1 MEIKKYSD
9 FESLEIIHIF
19 DYYDFPLFFVSK
31 SPINEYYV
39 NYYVE
44 ELEGNT
50 DKWMFGRISIKECA
64 DLMEH
69 RLSVLKLLNHLFE
82 KKRLHYLFMNPS
94 QNQPDS
100 ILKIELVDANNFD
113 PESFPEE
120 DFFVEY
126 DYVTEKELVKIEED
140 IIDSSKFKM
149 VLKDDE
155 NRHDI
160 GLDLFLDILSNLKE
174 SINDIAYDIGN
185 KLMGQKPEHAIN
197 LRVDSLQPSSFGVW
211 LKAEPLE
218 ADLFEVPEKS
228 LNNLFELID
237 DIKHKSP
244 NEIKEQIDIDE
255 EYSIETIQSV
265 KNMLKDIVDNDFSLT
280 LEANTKLQMRSKEVK
295 FDKESYNKLS
305 ILNSILKEKSEKLVE
320 EIEVEG
326 VLTSI
331 NTSYNKFR
339 IVTTTIGEI
348 SGKMSS
354 EMFRELKKSNNVQFK
369 VPSAIKATVKKEIVN
384 NYLEEQHYEKYTL
397 VHFEQPELV

>member
-9 FESLEIIHIF
+9 FEKLEIIHIF

-31 SPINEYYV
+31 SPINEYYL

-44 ELEGNT
+44 ELEEST
-50 DKWMFGRISIKECA
+50 DKWIFGRISSKECT

-69 RLSVLKLLNHLFE
+69 RLSVLTLLNHLF
-82 KKRLHYLFMNPS
+82 KKRRLHYLFMNPAHT
-94 QNQPDS
+94 QPDS
-100 ILKIELVDANNFD
+100 ILRIELVDANNFD
-113 PESFPEE
+113 PESFPED

-160 GLDLFLDILSNLKE
+160 GLDLFVDMLSNLKE
-174 SINDIAYDIGN
+174 SINDIAYDIGS

-197 LRVDSLQPSSFGVW
+197 LRIDSLQPSSFGVW

-244 NEIKEQIDIDE
+244 SEIKEQIDIDE
-255 EYSIETIQSV
+255 EYSIETIKSV
-265 KNMLKDIVDNDFSLT
+265 KNMLKDIADNEFSLT
-280 LEANTKLQMRSKEVK
+280 LEANTKVQMTTKEVK

-305 ILNSILKEKSEKLVE
+305 ILNTILKEKSEKHIE
-320 EIEVEG
+320 EIEIEG

-348 SGKMSS
+348 SGRMST
-354 EMFRELKKSNNVQFK
+354 EMFRELKKSNNLQFK
-369 VPSAIKATVKKEIVN
+369 VPSLIKATINKENVKD
-384 NYLEEQHYEKYTL
+384 YLEEEFYEKYTL
-397 VHFEQPELV
+397 VKFEQPE